1 MRQRTKQP
9 QRRGPSRFRKTEAT
23 RLVRAALDAGLSVA
37 RVECDPASGRITVVP
52 GKADE
57 ANVTNEW
64 DEIENVRAKSEVG

>member
-1 MRQRTKQP
+1 
-9 QRRGPSRFRKTEAT
+9 
-23 RLVRAALDAGLSVA
+23 VRAALDAGLSVA